1 MIESRRTQ
9 APSWIALLTLLAACV
24 PLKLVPPPEA
34 PPEAKLVLAR
44 TSFAKLPG
52 WRADTHSQALPA
64 LLGSC
69 ARGRARPP
77 DQRLGKTII
86 GGVTSDWRPLCAAA
100 SRVRPGDDSG
110 ARYFFESWFAP
121 YQATTDGNPNGL
133 FTGYYEIE
141 LRGAQ
146 TRGGPYR
153 VPIYARPKDLITV
166 DLGRFDAKL
175 QGRRLTGRV
184 AGDKLVPYE
193 TRAQIEKGVLS
204 GRAPVLLWVDDPV
217 KAFFLHVQGSG
228 RVIMEDGQ
236 VVRLGYAGRNGH
248 AYVSIGRELIRG
260 GIIAREAMSMQAIT
274 GWLRAHPREGAA
286 LMSRNPSYIFFRV
299 IAGEGPMGAQGVVL
313 TPERSLAVD
322 PDWVPLGLPV
332 WLDTVDPLSPP
343 LIPARPLRR
352 LVVAQ
357 DTGSAIKGPMRGD
370 LFWGFGRDAA
380 ERAGRM
386 RKSGRYYL
394 LLPKSSAP

>member
-1 MIESRRTQ
+1 MIESRRVQ
-9 APSWIALLTLLAACV
+9 AASWITLLALLAACA

-34 PPEAKLVLAR
+34 PREAKLVLAR
-44 TSFAKLPG
+44 TTFAKLPG
-52 WRADTHSQALPA
+52 WRADNHSQALPA

-69 ARGRARPP
+69 ARVIERPP
-77 DQRLGKTII
+77 DQRLGNI
-86 GGVTSDWRPLCAAA
+86 GGVTSEWRPLCAAA

-121 YQATTDGNPNGL
+121 YQATSDGNPDGL

-141 LRGAQ
+141 LRGARA
-146 TRGGPYR
+146 RGGSYR
-153 VPIYARPKDLITV
+153 VPIYALPKDLITV
-166 DLGRFDAKL
+166 ELGRFDARL
-175 QGRRLTGRV
+175 QGRRLSGRV

-193 TRAQIEKGVLS
+193 TRAQIEKGGLA

-236 VVRLGYAGRNGH
+236 VVRLGFAGRNGH

-260 GIIAREAMSMQAIT
+260 GIIAREDMSMQAIT
-274 GWLRAHPREGAA
+274 GWLRAHPGEGAA

-299 IAGEGPMGAQGVVL
+299 IEGESPVGAQGVVL
-313 TPERSLAVD
+313 TPGRSLAVD

-332 WLDTVDPLSPP
+332 WLDTVDPLSP
-343 LIPARPLRR
+343 ARPLRR

-357 DTGSAIKGPMRGD
+357 DTGAAIKGPVRGD
-370 LFWGFGRDAA
+370 LFWGSGRDAA

-386 RKSGRYYL
+386 RKSGSYYL
-394 LLPKSSAP
+394 LLPRSSAP

>member
-1 MIESRRTQ
+1 MTESRCFQ
-9 APSWIALLTLLAACV
+9 AASSIALVALLAACA

-34 PPEAKLVLAR
+34 PPGAKLVLAR
-44 TSFAKLPG
+44 TTFARLPG
-52 WRADTHSQALPA
+52 WLADAHSQALPA

-69 ARGRARPP
+69 VQVIDRPP
-77 DQRLGKTII
+77 DQRLGESII

-100 SRVRPGDDSG
+100 SRVRPGDDTG

-121 YQATTDGNPNGL
+121 YQATSDGSPDGL

-141 LRGAQ
+141 LRGARA
-146 TRGGPYR
+146 RGGPYR
-153 VPIYARPKDLITV
+153 VPIYAQPKDLITV
-166 DLGRFDAKL
+166 ELGRFDSRL

-184 AGDKLVPYE
+184 AGDRLVPYD
-193 TRAQIEKGVLS
+193 TRAQIEKGALD

-236 VVRLGYAGRNGH
+236 AVRLGFAGRNGH

-260 GIIAREAMSMQAIT
+260 GVIARSNMSMQAIAS
-274 GWLRAHPREGAA
+274 WLRAHPGEGAA

-299 IAGEGPMGAQGVVL
+299 IEGEGPVGAQGVVL

-343 LIPARPLRR
+343 LRPARPLRR

-357 DTGSAIKGPMRGD
+357 DTGGAIKGPVRGD
-370 LFWGFGRDAA
+370 LFWGFGREAA
-380 ERAGRM
+380 EKAGRM